1 MYPKPMIDL
10 DALRANPEAYEKAAK
25 AKFLDVSIKD
35 FLKLDEERKS
45 KLVKVEEMRAK
56 KNEASKKIPT
66 LKGKEKEDLLAEM
79 KTLSEELKT
88 DEDALNNVEEDW
100 KAMQLDLPQIP
111 LDTVPVGKDDE
122 SNEEVKKVGDLP
134 KFKFTPKDH
143 VTLGEEL
150 DILDIPR
157 GVKMAGA
164 RSYVLKGDGARLEM
178 AVLQFSLDK
187 LREKG
192 WTQFTPPYMA
202 TYDCFMGTGFFPGVD
217 QENIYALGGQTEKDA
232 PIESDNLYMI
242 GTSEVTV
249 ASYHSGE
256 VLKES
261 DLPTRHAGYSPCFRR
276 EAGTYGKDTKGLYRI
291 HQFQKIEQVV
301 LCTADQEEGLKM
313 FDEILSNAEEVMQ
326 ALELPYRIVINST
339 GDMGKGKVFMKD
351 IETWMPSRDSYGE
364 THSCS
369 YLGDYQARRLNIKY
383 MPAAAATRGSQ
394 PAPKAQFVH
403 TLNSTCI
410 ATPRILIPI
419 MEIYQNE
426 DGTINIPKVLQ
437 PYMGNQKIIT
447 KN

>member
-1 MYPKPMIDL
+1 
-10 DALRANPEAYEKAAK
+10 
-25 AKFLDVSIKD
+25 
-35 FLKLDEERKS
+35 
-45 KLVKVEEMRAK
+45 
-56 KNEASKKIPT
+56 
-66 LKGKEKEDLLAEM
+66 
-79 KTLSEELKT
+79 
-88 DEDALNNVEEDW
+88 
-100 KAMQLDLPQIP
+100 
-111 LDTVPVGKDDE
+111 
-122 SNEEVKKVGDLP
+122 
-134 KFKFTPKDH
+134 
-143 VTLGEEL
+143 
-150 DILDIPR
+150 
-157 GVKMAGA
+157 
-164 RSYVLKGDGARLEM
+164 
-178 AVLQFSLDK
+178 
-187 LREKG
+187 
-192 WTQFTPPYMA
+192 
-202 TYDCFMGTGFFPGVD
+202 
-217 QENIYALGGQTEKDA
+217 
-232 PIESDNLYMI
+232 
-242 GTSEVTV
+242 
-249 ASYHSGE
+249 
-256 VLKES
+256 
-261 DLPTRHAGYSPCFRR
+261 
-276 EAGTYGKDTKGLYRI
+276 
-291 HQFQKIEQVV
+291 
-301 LCTADQEEGLKM
+301 M